1 MRGGVSNCAFGRFR
15 VAVFTKCAAST
26 GRNKLRF
33 CMTVKEND
41 DEEEKNYTTNEM
53 MTCGTS
59 TKMFLPFDIL
69 ELNFQ
74 AKKHS

>member
-1 MRGGVSNCAFGRFR
+1 
-15 VAVFTKCAAST
+15 
-26 GRNKLRF
+26 
-33 CMTVKEND
+33 MTVKEND

-74 AKKHS
+74 AKTILLRNSKQSFTRNTFVLY